1 MALIHT
7 AEAGYLSSTEIG
19 KLTSLNSLNR
29 GTLTS
34 LVMGNVAVADFAV
47 DEVDFV
53 DGRDSSIQLKEPDLA
68 GDPAR

>member
-34 LVMGNVAVADFAV
+34 LVMGNVAVADFFCGRGGLCGRRGHGGRRGRSAV
-47 DEVDFV
+47 
-53 DGRDSSIQLKEPDLA
+53 RPRML
-68 GDPAR
+68 